1 MKVLY
6 IICLFTLTTAF
17 INKKYLFNKYKRTNN
32 LLDLY
37 VSNSLCNE
45 NNTNN
50 KVNEEKIPEYVFYL
64 SGYEYSK
71 YLKQNLNNMS
81 GVDMRISENTT
92 ENTKLL
98 EKIMRNSILFYLL
111 KSIESNVSEIKKIE
125 ELNSKSFVL
134 NKSLLNNIGLNND
147 INQINIHSG
156 GLFDKWDMDID
167 DF

>member
-1 MKVLY
+1 
-6 IICLFTLTTAF
+6 
-17 INKKYLFNKYKRTNN
+17 
-32 LLDLY
+32 
-37 VSNSLCNE
+37 
-45 NNTNN
+45 
-50 KVNEEKIPEYVFYL
+50 VNEEKIPEYVFYL